1 MNTKTI
7 KGGVAIAITAGLAA
21 ACSPAA
27 EDADKAAMEAEAD
40 ATSVEAE
47 AEAEMTEA
55 SAASVVGDGEKDK
68 CYGIA
73 EAGKNDCAAGEGTTC
88 AGTSVT
94 DYQGN
99 AWKYVED
106 GTCETTET
114 PNGTGSLTPITA

>member
-7 KGGVAIAITAGLAA
+7 KGGVALAITAGLAA

-27 EDADKAAMEAEAD
+27 EDADKAAMEAD
-40 ATSVEAE
+40 ATSVEGEIAE
-47 AEAEMTEA
+47 GEMVEA
-55 SAASVVGDGEKDK
+55 SAASVVGDGENDK

-114 PNGTGSLTPITA
+114 PTGTGSLTPITA